1 MIKEFLEKRLEKKKR
16 DVVKLRWQ
24 KAELERQLENLKR
37 QKGQKESEKQE
48 NR

>member
-37 QKGQKESEKQE
+37 QQAQKEPEKQE

>member
-1 MIKEFLEKRLEKKKR
+1 MLKEFLEKRQVKKKR
-16 DVVKLRWQ
+16 DGVKLRWK

-37 QKGQKESEKQE
+37 QQAQKESEKQE

>member
-37 QKGQKESEKQE
+37 QKDQKESEKQE

>member
-1 MIKEFLEKRLEKKKR
+1 MLKEFLEKRLEKKKR

>member
-37 QKGQKESEKQE
+37 QQAQKESEKQE

>member
-1 MIKEFLEKRLEKKKR
+1 MLKEFLEKRLEKKKR
-16 DVVKLRWQ
+16 VVVKLRWQ

-37 QKGQKESEKQE
+37 QQAQKESEKQE

>member
-1 MIKEFLEKRLEKKKR
+1 MLKEFLEKRLEKKKR

-37 QKGQKESEKQE
+37 QQAQKESEKQE